1 MRCLGFQSLA
11 QTGEYDGVDIVDIER
26 NFSLAVGVEFG
37 KALLDFVQA
46 RTFEVEFHDE
56 LAKAASDEFATRV
69 GVALV
74 AAGPVGDG

>member
-1 MRCLGFQSLA
+1 MRCFGFQALTHA
-11 QTGEYDGVDIVDIER
+11 GEDDGIDVVNIER
-26 NFSLAVGVEFG
+26 DFSLAVGVEFG

-56 LAKAASDEFATRV
+56 LAKAASDEFAARV

-74 AAGPVGDG
+74 AAGPVGNG